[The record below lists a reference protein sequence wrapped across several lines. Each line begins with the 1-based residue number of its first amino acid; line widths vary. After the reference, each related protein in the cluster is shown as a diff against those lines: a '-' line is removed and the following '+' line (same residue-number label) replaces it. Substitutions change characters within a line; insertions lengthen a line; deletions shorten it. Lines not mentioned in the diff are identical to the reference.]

1 MKFKILVATSVVMS
15 VLSFNS
21 MAESV
26 QTSTKSS
33 SDLLSKIAEKTSL
46 FLYLGLDHQG
56 TTDTYTGYSQTNIAY
71 LTYNI
76 TDNDSVRL
84 ETRVSIS
91 NPNGEV
97 ADTSFSRSVLK
108 YKRANILTQDKNGIN
123 LSAAF
128 EKRYLPNTEARNA
141 SNTYGLNRLS
151 VSASRTINDT
161 LSVGATAY
169 VALSDL
175 KDKSN
180 VETSRNYY
188 YLVLTETVS
197 LPYDVSLT
205 FVEEVFKNNNKQ
217 NSEEYN
223 SFDLTAEFSRSLTEK
238 VGSAFYVAGTPI
250 SSTSDSW
257 AVNSDW
263 TKNLRYGV
271 SFTYSA
277 F

>member
-1 MKFKILVATSVVMS
+1 MKIRNMLSKALLLS
-15 VLSFNS
+15 VLSLNVV
-21 MAESV
+21 AQSV
-26 QTSTKSS
+26 STSTTSS

-46 FLYLGLDHQG
+46 LLFLGLDHQG
-56 TTDTYTGYSQTNIAY
+56 TTDTYTGYGQTNIGF

-76 TDNDSVRL
+76 TDNDSLRL
-84 ETRVSIS
+84 ETRVSIN
-91 NPNGEV
+91 NPNGQE
-97 ADTSFSRSVLK
+97 AETSFSRTVLR
-108 YKRANILTQDKNGIN
+108 YRRSNILTQDKHGIN
-123 LSAAF
+123 LSASF
-128 EKRYLPNTEARNA
+128 EKRYLPDAAMRTA

-151 VSASRTINDT
+151 VSASRTINDK

-188 YLVLTETVS
+188 YLVVTETLA

-205 FVEEVFKNNNKQ
+205 FVEELFKNNNKQ
-217 NSEEYN
+217 DSGEYN
-223 SFDLTAEFSRSLTEK
+223 SFDLTAEFSKSLTDK

-250 SSTSDSW
+250 SSTTDSW
-257 AVNSDW
+257 KLNDKW